1 MRHRPSSTR
10 RRRSAMRGA
19 NAKRRDFHCAP
30 IADRYPA
37 GAIEQRCAARKCK
50 VRARWIRPNCNT
62 VDPRSDRSRGRPRQ
76 ICAGAGAVAR
86 RDRRR
91 HRALR
96 HRPLQSRGRQQTEPC
111 RRNACRRA
119 FRHPGNG
126 AADHRDRRQTNADC
140 TFSVDIVHGGQWVN
154 CVASRCTGL
163 EQPAAS
169 RQCGR
174 ALCRKPE
181 ALAAQ
186 AGLAQYLL
194 PEISEIA

>member
-1 MRHRPSSTR
+1 MQSDATSIVRPTRIDILPAPSSND
-10 RRRSAMRGA
+10 A
-19 NAKRRDFHCAP
+19 
-30 IADRYPA
+30 
-37 GAIEQRCAARKCK
+37 Q
-50 VRARWIRPNCNT
+50 
-62 VDPRSDRSRGRPRQ
+62 
-76 ICAGAGAVAR
+76 
-86 RDRRR
+86 
-91 HRALR
+91 
-96 HRPLQSRGRQQTEPC
+96 
-111 RRNACRRA
+111 RRNARCERDGSVRTA
-119 FRHPGNG
+119 TPSTRDLIE
-126 AADHRDRRQTNADC
+126 AAAARDRYVLVPEPSRGETGVVTGRYAIVRFNLEAASKPSHAGATLAAGRSAIREMARRIIEIDGMTTADC
-140 TFSVDIVHGGQWVN
+140 TFSVDIVHGGHWVN